1 MHRAA
6 HPASGNNF
14 PSDSRINRKT
24 VHPGNSLSN
33 RYLRL
38 ALLLSATALPVIG
51 LTDSCPGEIDRAQAN
66 MRYFNENWPLRTG
79 DEITAYVER
88 LGAMITQKAIPKAPY
103 QWRFIVVRD
112 YAIHAI
118 ALGDGHIMVTDG
130 VITALDNE
138 SEVAAVLAH
147 EMGHQ
152 IAGHLC
158 ELPESGFFSG
168 SNGIRDKNRIKNGLF
183 TQVYD
188 LDKEIEAD
196 RAALKILDKA
206 GYDPFAM
213 LQVLKKRT
221 NGQPNNRQNKRI
233 SALRQWLY
241 EGYYAQG
248 KKSQL
253 GNSFNKLKQTAK

>member
-1 MHRAA
+1 M
-6 HPASGNNF
+6 
-14 PSDSRINRKT
+14 T
-24 VHPGNSLSN
+24 
-33 RYLRL
+33 
-38 ALLLSATALPVIG
+38 LPFNG
-51 LTDSCPGEIDRAQAN
+51 MADSCPGEIDRAQAN
-66 MRYFNENWPLRTG
+66 MRYFSENWPLRTG
-79 DEITAYVER
+79 DKITAYIER

-112 YAIHAI
+112 YAIHAM
-118 ALGDGHIMVTDG
+118 ALGDGHIIVTDG
-130 VITALDNE
+130 VISALDNE
-138 SEVAAVLAH
+138 SEVAAILAH
-147 EMGHQ
+147 EMSHQ

-158 ELPESGFFSG
+158 TLPESGFFSG
-168 SNGIRDKNRIKNGLF
+168 LTGSRDKNRIKNGMF

-213 LQVLKKRT
+213 LQVLKKRAI
-221 NGQPNNRQNKRI
+221 GQLNNRQNKRI

-241 EGYYAQG
+241 KGYYAQG

-253 GNSFNKLKQTAK
+253 GNRFDQLKRTVK